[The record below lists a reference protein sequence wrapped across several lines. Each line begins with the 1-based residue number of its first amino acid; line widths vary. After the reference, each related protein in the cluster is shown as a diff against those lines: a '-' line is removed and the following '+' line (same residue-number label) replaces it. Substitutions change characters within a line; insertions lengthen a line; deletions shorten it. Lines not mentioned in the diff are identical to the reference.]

1 MVKSLNVAFSVTY
14 IPPTYIGGGQT
25 YIYYLTRELYNLGV
39 KIDVFASE
47 VSVES
52 SEWDW
57 EHAKIH
63 ECKSILRV
71 SNTPIMPTLPLKM
84 GKDNS
89 CDLIHTDVPQG
100 FSCDI
105 SAFISDVKKKPLI
118 ITYHCD
124 LLPSTISRAYSFIL
138 RNYTLKRAD
147 KIVATTRTYAET
159 SPLLKKFMNKVEI
172 VPMGVDLKIYSIS
185 DREKT
190 GKEIREKYEIQDE
203 RVLLFVGGLNEPH
216 RYKRV
221 DLLLKTFK
229 EISKKYPDVK
239 LIIVGEGELRSGYES
254 MCNELDVKDNVLFT
268 GYVSNEELPKYYC
281 ASNLFVLPS
290 LTREEAFGIVLLEAA
305 ACGCV
310 PVCFDIPGP
319 GEVCKN
325 LGGLVVFA
333 ENPMIGL
340 KKTISEALSL
350 DLDEIGRICADNVKK
365 YGWNEVAKETL
376 DIYGNVLL

>member
-84 GKDNS
+84 VKDNS

-100 FSCDI
+100 FSCDV

-138 RNYTLKRAD
+138 MNYTLKRAD

-172 VPMGVDLKIYSIS
+172 VPMGVDLKKFCIK

-229 EISKKYPDVK
+229 EISKKDPDVK
-239 LIIVGEGELRSGYES
+239 LIIVGEGELRSEYES
-254 MCNELDVKDNVLFT
+254 MCNELDIKDKVLFT
-268 GYVSNEELPKYYC
+268 GYV
-281 ASNLFVLPS
+281 S

>member
-159 SPLLKKFMNKVEI
+159 SPALTLKGREATNCVSNTSACTNAKPMAVLPTNIPSPGRRREVVSTQTRSLSGMLCMVRIFAFVIAISKVES
-172 VPMGVDLKIYSIS
+172 KS
-185 DREKT
+185 
-190 GKEIREKYEIQDE
+190 
-203 RVLLFVGGLNEPH
+203 F
-216 RYKRV
+216 
-221 DLLLKTFK
+221 FK
-229 EISKKYPDVK
+229 SFY
-239 LIIVGEGELRSGYES
+239 
-254 MCNELDVKDNVLFT
+254 
-268 GYVSNEELPKYYC
+268 
-281 ASNLFVLPS
+281 
-290 LTREEAFGIVLLEAA
+290 
-305 ACGCV
+305 
-310 PVCFDIPGP
+310 
-319 GEVCKN
+319 
-325 LGGLVVFA
+325 
-333 ENPMIGL
+333 
-340 KKTISEALSL
+340 LS
-350 DLDEIGRICADNVKK
+350 
-365 YGWNEVAKETL
+365 
-376 DIYGNVLL
+376 

>member
-1 MVKSLNVAFSVTY
+1 MKNLNIAFSVTY

-39 KIDVFASE
+39 KMNIFTSG

-52 SEWDW
+52 SEWNW
-57 EHAKIH
+57 EHAKVH
-63 ECKSILRV
+63 GCKSILKV

-84 GKDNS
+84 MKDNS

-105 SAFISDVKKKPLI
+105 SAFVSDVKKKPLI

-124 LLPSTISRAYSFIL
+124 LLPSTISRAYFFIL
-138 RNYTLKRAD
+138 MHYTLKRAD

-159 SPLLKKFMNKVEI
+159 SPLLKNFMSKIKI
-172 VPMGVDLKIYSIS
+172 VPMGVDLKKYSIR
-185 DREKT
+185 DREKA

-216 RYKRV
+216 KYKRV

-229 EISKKYPDVK
+229 GISKKHPDVK
-239 LIIVGEGELRSGYES
+239 LIIIGEGGLRSEYES
-254 MCNELDVKDNVLFT
+254 MCNELGIKDKIIFT
-268 GYVSNEELPKYYC
+268 GYVNNEELPKYYC
-281 ASNLFVLPS
+281 ASDLFVLPS

-319 GEVCKN
+319 GEVCKDI
-325 LGGLVVFA
+325 GGLVA
-333 ENPMIGL
+333 STEDPMIGL
-340 KKTISEALSL
+340 KKAISEALSL
-350 DLDEIGRICADNVKK
+350 DLDEKGRICADKVKK
-365 YGWNEVAKETL
+365 YGWNEVAKKTL
-376 DIYGNVLL
+376 KIYGEVVS